1 MTTAQED
8 QLFMVKKLLEPHILI
23 TENQE
28 YKDKWYIDR
37 KKVPALPELNS
48 LLRRS
53 YERFLQTG
61 LAEVF
66 AEISPIEDLT
76 GKNLEL
82 HFVDYFLEEPKF
94 TETESRERYA
104 TYEASLRVKLRL
116 INKNTGEIKEQEVF
130 LGDVPVMTSSG
141 TFVINGV
148 ERVIVSQLVR
158 SSGVLFTREEGLEY
172 GLYGSKIIP
181 DRGAWLEIETNAKG
195 IISVKID
202 RKRKTFVTTLL
213 RAYGISSDAEL
224 IELFADVDNDPKLSF
239 IKTTIDKDPTKSTDQ
254 ALLEVYKKIR
264 PGDLATVDNA
274 RNLFINT
281 FLNFRRYD
289 LGAVGRYKINKRLKM
304 GTPNDQEHRVLAKED
319 IIAITR
325 EIIRLNN
332 NGGAADDVDH
342 LKNRRVKAVGELMQN
357 KFRTG
362 LLRVERIVRDRM
374 SVSDMATLTPAQLIN
389 ARPIS
394 AIMQEFFG
402 SSQLSQFMD
411 QTNPLAELEHKR
423 RLSAMG
429 PGGLSRE
436 RAGFDVRD
444 VHTSHYGRICPI
456 QTPEGQNIGL
466 VGHMSCYAKV
476 NDYGFI
482 ETPYR
487 KVISEV
493 PNDGKQIVGRI
504 LFKDIIDPK
513 TKNILVPAGTQV
525 DEKLAE
531 KLKTHTDIPALP
543 IKTSLTTHVEYLD
556 AHIEEEVVIAEA
568 NIPVDDHGQVLSP
581 YVPAR
586 QMGEPSI
593 ISIGRASYADVSPK
607 QILSVTTSLIPFVE
621 HDDAKRALMGS
632 NMQRQAVPLVNP
644 QVPMVGTGME
654 YDAAV
659 GSGWVITAPEDGVVK
674 YVDGMRIEFQPAGSK
689 KPINYQLTKFVRSNG
704 ETNLSQTP
712 IVNMGDQLKKG
723 DPMTDGPAIKNAHL
737 ALGANLVV
745 AFMPWGGNNYQ
756 DAIIISDRLVKDDVF
771 TSIHIKRE
779 DIDVRDTKLGPEIT
793 TRDIPNVGEEAVA
806 DLDED
811 GIIRLG
817 ARVKSNDI
825 LVGKITPKGE
835 TELTAEERLLRA
847 IFGEKVKDVK
857 DTSLRMPHGGYGKVI
872 GVKIFD
878 ASKGDKLEVGV
889 LKRIYVF
896 IAQMRKISVGDK
908 LAGRHGN
915 KGVVAKIVP
924 QGDMPYL
931 ADGTPVDIILNPLGV
946 ISRMNLGQIMETHL
960 GWAAGQLKFN
970 AVNPVFE
977 GIDMQGIVEEL
988 KAGNLPE
995 SGKVILSDGRTGLK
1009 FDQPTTVGVVYM
1021 MKLAHMVDDKI
1032 HARSIGPYAL
1042 VTQQPLGGK
1051 AQLGGQ
1057 RFGEM
1062 EVWALEGYGAAH
1074 TLEEMLTIKSD
1085 DVQGRARTYESIIKG
1100 EEIQKPQTPEAFNVL
1115 VKELQGL
1122 GLNVQVVNNPEAL
1135 EEPIGKAVMIDEA
1148 KLNRKRK

>member
-1 MTTAQED
+1 MTKN
-8 QLFMVKKLLEPHILI
+8 LIEPHVLI
-23 TENQE
+23 TENDQ
-28 YKDKWYIDR
+28 YPDKWYIDR
-37 KKVPALPELNS
+37 RKVPALPELNS
-48 LLRRS
+48 LQRQSYDRFIREGLR
-53 YERFLQTG
+53 
-61 LAEVF
+61 EVF
-66 AEISPIEDLT
+66 DEISPIEDLT

-82 HFVDYFLEEPKF
+82 HFVDYYFEEPKL
-94 TETESRERYA
+94 TEQESRDRYA
-104 TYEASLRVKLRL
+104 TYEGSLRVKLRL
-116 INKNTGEIKEQEVF
+116 VNKNTGEIKEQDVF
-130 LGDVPVMTSSG
+130 LGDLPVMTNSG

-158 SSGVLFTREEGLEY
+158 SSGVLFTREEALSNGAY
-172 GLYGSKIIP
+172 GCKIIP
-181 DRGAWLEIETNAKG
+181 DRGVWLELETSSKG
-195 IISVKID
+195 VIAVKID
-202 RKRKTFVTTLL
+202 RKRKTLVTTLL
-213 RAYGISSDAEL
+213 RAYGISSDSEL
-224 IELFADVDNDPKLSF
+224 IEAFADVDTDIANSF
-239 IKTTIDKDPTKSTDQ
+239 IKNTIEKDPTKSSDQ

-274 RNLFINT
+274 RTLFVNT
-281 FLNFRRYD
+281 FQNFRRYD
-289 LGAVGRYKINKRLKM
+289 LGAVGRYKINKRLKL
-304 GTPNDQEHRVLAKED
+304 GVKNDRDHRVLSKD
-319 IIAITR
+319 DLVAITK

-332 NGGAADDVDH
+332 SGGLADDVDH

-362 LLRVERIVRDRM
+362 LLRVERIVKDRM
-374 SVSDMATLTPAQLIN
+374 SVAEISTLTPAQLIN

-466 VGHMSCYAKV
+466 VGHLASYAKV

-487 KVISEV
+487 EIQSAVK
-493 PNDGKQIVGRI
+493 NDGKAGIGHT
-504 LFKDIIDPK
+504 LFKDVLDPK
-513 TKNILVPAGTQV
+513 TKSIVVAAGTPITDTV
-525 DEKLAE
+525 AAKLAKVTGVE
-531 KLKTHTDIPALP
+531 ELP
-543 IKTSLTTHVEYLD
+543 IKTMVTKHVEYLD
-556 AHIEEEVVIAEA
+556 AHVEEDLTIAQA
-568 NIPVDDHGQVLSP
+568 DIPTDEYGHVLSNQ
-581 YVPAR
+581 VAAR
-586 QMGEPSI
+586 QAGEPTLASV
-593 ISIGRASYADVSPK
+593 GRTSYADVSPK

-644 QVPMVGTGME
+644 QVPIVGTGME

-659 GSGWVITAPEDGVVK
+659 GSGWVITAPEDGTVK
-674 YVDGMRIEFQPAGSK
+674 YVDSMRIEFQPTGSK
-689 KPINYQLTKFVRSNG
+689 KNITYTLTKFARSNH
-704 ETNLSQTP
+704 ETNLNQVP
-712 IVNMGDQLKKG
+712 IVDAGAVLKKG
-723 DPMTDGPAIKNAHL
+723 DPMTDGPGIKNAHL
-737 ALGANLVV
+737 ALGRNLLV
-745 AFMPWGGNNYQ
+745 AFMPWGGSNYQ

-779 DIDVRDTKLGPEIT
+779 EIDVRDTKLGPEVT
-793 TRDIPNVGEEAVA
+793 TRDIPNVGEDAVA

-811 GIIRLG
+811 GIIRIG
-817 ARVKSNDI
+817 AKVKSNDI

-872 GVKIFD
+872 DVKIFD
-878 ASKGDKLEVGV
+878 STKGDKLEVGV
-889 LKRIYVF
+889 LKKIYVY

-924 QGDMPYL
+924 RADMPYTE
-931 ADGTPVDIILNPLGV
+931 DGTPVDIILNPLGV
-946 ISRMNLGQIMETHL
+946 ISRMNLGQILETHL
-960 GWAAGQLKFN
+960 GWAAGKLGFN

-977 GIDMQGIVEEL
+977 GIDIAGIVSEL
-988 KAGNLPE
+988 QEAKLPE
-995 SGKVILSDGRTGLK
+995 NGKTQLFDGRNGEAFGQT
-1009 FDQPTTVGVVYM
+1009 TTVGVIYM
-1021 MKLAHMVDDKI
+1021 LKLAHMVDDKI

-1085 DVQGRARTYESIIKG
+1085 DVQGRARTYEAIIKG
-1100 EEIQKPQTPEAFNVL
+1100 EKIQKPQTPEAFNVI

-1122 GLNVQVVNNPEAL
+1122 GLNVEVVDDPADL
-1135 EEPIGKAVMIDEA
+1135 DKPIGETPAGKPSRT
-1148 KLNRKRK
+1148 NKRSE

>member
-1 MTTAQED
+1 MA
-8 QLFMVKKLLEPHILI
+8 KKTIEPLTLI
-23 TENQE
+23 TENDQ
-28 YKDKWYIDR
+28 YKDKWYSDSR
-37 KKVPALPELNS
+37 KVPALPELNS
-48 LLRRS
+48 LQRRS
-53 YERFLQTG
+53 YDRFIREG
-61 LAEVF
+61 LREVF
-66 AEISPIEDLT
+66 DEISPIEDLT

-82 HFVDYFLEEPKF
+82 HFVDYYFEEPKL
-94 TETESRERYA
+94 TEQESRDRYA

-116 INKNTGEIKEQEVF
+116 VNKNTGEIKEQDVF
-130 LGDVPVMTSSG
+130 LGDLPVMTTSG
-141 TFVINGV
+141 TFIINGV

-158 SSGVLFTREEGLEY
+158 SSGVLFTREEGLTNGIY
-172 GLYGSKIIP
+172 GCKIIP
-181 DRGAWLEIETNAKG
+181 DRGVWLEVETSSKG
-195 IISVKID
+195 VIAVKID
-202 RKRKTFVTTLL
+202 RKRKTLITTLL
-213 RAYGISSDAEL
+213 RAYGLSSDSDLMQA
-224 IELFADVDNDPKLSF
+224 FADVDNDPKHSF
-239 IKTTIDKDPTKSTDQ
+239 IKNTIDKDPTKSTDQ

-274 RNLFINT
+274 RTLFVNT
-281 FLNFRRYD
+281 FQNFRRYD
-289 LGAVGRYKINKRLKM
+289 LGAVGRYKINKRLKQDVK
-304 GTPNDQEHRVLAKED
+304 NDRNHRTLSLED
-319 IIAITR
+319 LVAITKQ
-325 EIIRLNN
+325 IISLNN
-332 NGGAADDVDH
+332 DGGLADDVDH
-342 LKNRRVKAVGELMQN
+342 LKNRRVKSVGELMQN

-362 LLRVERIVRDRM
+362 LLRVERIVKDRM
-374 SVSDMATLTPAQLIN
+374 SVSEIATLTPAQLIN

-466 VGHMSCYAKV
+466 VGHLASYAKV

-487 KVISEV
+487 RIDSLAL
-493 PNDGKQIVGRI
+493 NDGKAAIGHT
-504 LFKDIIDPK
+504 LFKDIIDPA
-513 TKNILVPAGTQV
+513 TKKPVATAGTKV
-525 DEKLAE
+525 DDKLAA
-531 KLKTHTDIPALP
+531 KLSKIKGIDELP
-543 IKTSLTTHVEYLD
+543 IKTVVTKSIEYLD
-556 AHIEEEVVIAEA
+556 AHLEEDLTIAQA
-568 NIPVDDHGQVLSP
+568 DIPVDDAGHVLSEQ
-581 YVPAR
+581 VSAR
-586 QMGEPSI
+586 QAGEPTQVSV
-593 ISIGRASYADVSPK
+593 GRTSYADVSPK
-607 QILSVTTSLIPFVE
+607 QIVSVTTSLIPFVE

-632 NMQRQAVPLVNP
+632 NMQRQAVPLVKP
-644 QVPMVGTGME
+644 QVPIVGTGME

-659 GSGWVITAPEDGVVK
+659 GSGWVITAPEDGTVK
-674 YVDGMRIEFQPAGSK
+674 YVDSSRIEFLPKNAK
-689 KPINYQLTKFVRSNG
+689 KPITFTLTKFVRSNH
-704 ETNLSQTP
+704 ETNLNQTP
-712 IVNMGDQLKKG
+712 LVNTGDVLKKG
-723 DPMTDGPAIKNAHL
+723 DPMTDGPGIKNARL
-737 ALGANLVV
+737 ALGSNLRV
-745 AFMPWGGNNYQ
+745 AFMTWGGSNYE
-756 DAIIISDRLVKDDVF
+756 DAIIISDRLVKDDAF

-779 DIDVRDTKLGPEIT
+779 EIDVRDTKLGPEVT
-793 TRDIPNVGEEAVA
+793 TRDIPNVGEDAVA

-811 GIIRLG
+811 GVIRLG
-817 ARVKSNDI
+817 AKVKSNDI

-835 TELTAEERLLRA
+835 TELTSEERLLRA

-872 GVKIFD
+872 GVKVFD
-878 ASKGDKLEVGV
+878 SNKGDKLEVGV
-889 LKRIYVF
+889 LKKIYVY

-924 QGDMPYL
+924 QSDMPYT

-946 ISRMNLGQIMETHL
+946 ISRMNLGQILETHL
-960 GWAAGQLKFN
+960 GWAAGTLGFN

-977 GIDMQGIVEEL
+977 GIDIPGIVSEL
-988 KAGNLPE
+988 NAAKLPDT
-995 SGKVILSDGRTGLK
+995 GKIQLYDGKTGEA
-1009 FDQPTTVGVVYM
+1009 FGQTTTVGVIYM
-1021 MKLAHMVDDKI
+1021 LKLAHMVDDKI

-1100 EEIQKPQTPEAFNVL
+1100 EKIQKPQSPEAFNVM

-1122 GLNVQVVNNPEAL
+1122 GLNVEVVDNPEAL
-1135 EEPIGKAVMIDEA
+1135 KKPIGDSAPEKSN
-1148 KLNRKRK
+1148 KHSKN

>member
-1 MTTAQED
+1 MAQN
-8 QLFMVKKLLEPHILI
+8 QLDKNILI
-23 TENQE
+23 TENHL
-28 YKDKWYIDR
+28 YADKWYTD
-37 KKVPALPELNS
+37 KHKVPPLPELNS
-48 LLRRS
+48 LQSRS
-53 YERFLQTG
+53 YDYFVREG
-61 LAEVF
+61 LKELF

-82 HFVDYFLEEPKF
+82 HFVDYYFEEPKY
-94 TETESRERYA
+94 TQAQARERYA

-116 INKNTGEIKEQEVF
+116 VNKNTGEIKEQEVF
-130 LGDVPVMTSSG
+130 LGDIPKMTDSG
-141 TFVINGV
+141 TFIINGV

-158 SSGVLFTREEGLEY
+158 SSGVLFTREEGLEHGQY
-172 GLYGSKIIP
+172 GAKIIP
-181 DRGAWLEIETNAKG
+181 ERGAWLEIETNAKG
-195 IISVKID
+195 VVSVKID

-213 RAYGISSDAEL
+213 RAFGISSDAEL
-224 IELFADVDNDPKLSF
+224 VELFADIDDNPKLGF
-239 IKTTIDKDPTKSTDQ
+239 MKTTIDKDPTKSTDQ

-274 RNLFINT
+274 RALFVNT
-281 FLNFRRYD
+281 FQNFRRYD
-289 LGAVGRYKINKRLKM
+289 IGAVGRYKLNKRLKVDY
-304 GTPNDQEHRVLAKED
+304 PNQPDFRVLTKED
-319 IIAITR
+319 LISITR

-332 NGGAADDVDH
+332 NGGLEDDVDH
-342 LKNRRVKAVGELMQN
+342 LKNRRVKAVGELMQS

-362 LLRVERIVRDRM
+362 LLRVERIVKDRM
-374 SVSDMATLTPAQLIN
+374 SVSDINTLTPAQLIN
-389 ARPIS
+389 ARPVS

-436 RAGFDVRD
+436 RAGFEVRD
-444 VHTSHYGRICPI
+444 VHTSHYGRVCPI

-466 VGHMSCYAKV
+466 VGHLASYAQV
-476 NDYGFI
+476 NDFGFI
-482 ETPYR
+482 ETPYHR
-487 KVISEV
+487 IAAVAA
-493 PNDGKQIVGRI
+493 NNGKAVLGKT
-504 LFKDIIDPK
+504 LHKDVLDPK
-513 TKNILVPAGTQV
+513 SKNIIAPSGAVV
-525 DEKLAE
+525 DEALAQKLSRVE
-531 KLKTHTDIPALP
+531 GLKEIEV
-543 IKTSLTTHVEYLD
+543 KSFVTSSMEYLD
-556 AHIEEEVVIAEA
+556 AHAEEDLVIAQA
-568 NIPVDDHGQVLSP
+568 NMPVDDKGQVLSTH
-581 YVPAR
+581 VAAR
-586 QMGEPSI
+586 QQGEPTVV
-593 ISIGRASYADVSPK
+593 SIGRVSYMDVSPK

-632 NMQRQAVPLVNP
+632 NMQRQAVPLVHP
-644 QVPMVGTGME
+644 QVPVVGTGME
-654 YDAAV
+654 ADAAI
-659 GSGWVITAPEDGVVK
+659 GSGWVIPAPEDGTIK
-674 YVDGMRIEFQPAGSK
+674 YADSTRIEFQGESSK
-689 KPINYQLTKFVRSNG
+689 KPITYTLTKFVRSNH
-704 ETNLSQTP
+704 ETNLNQTP
-712 IVNMGDQLKKG
+712 LVNSGDKVKKG
-723 DPMTDGPAIKNAHL
+723 EPLCDGPAIANGKL
-737 ALGANLVV
+737 ALGRNLVV
-745 AFMPWGGNNYQ
+745 AFMPWGGANYQ
-756 DAIIISDRLVKDDVF
+756 DAIIMSDRAVKDDVF

-779 DIDVRDTKLGPEIT
+779 EIDVRDTKLGPEIT

-811 GIIRLG
+811 GIIRIG
-817 ARVKSNDI
+817 ARVTSNDI

-872 GVKIFD
+872 GVQVFD

-889 LKRIYVF
+889 LKRIYVN

-915 KGVVAKIVP
+915 KGVISKIVP
-924 QGDMPYL
+924 QADMPYL
-931 ADGTPVDIILNPLGV
+931 PDGTPVDIILNPLGV
-946 ISRMNLGQIMETHL
+946 ISRMNLGQILETHL
-960 GWAAGQLKFN
+960 GWAAGTLGFN

-977 GIDMQGIVEEL
+977 GIDIQGVVEEL
-988 KAGNLPE
+988 RKGSLPE
-995 SGKVILSDGRTGLK
+995 NGKIQLFDGKSGEPFG
-1009 FDQPTTVGVVYM
+1009 QPTTVGVVYM
-1021 MKLAHMVDDKI
+1021 LKLAHMVDDKI

-1062 EVWALEGYGAAH
+1062 EVWALEGYGAAY

-1100 EEIQKPQTPEAFNVL
+1100 ETIQKPQTPEAFNVI

-1122 GLNVQVVNNPEAL
+1122 GLNVQIVHDENEL
-1135 EEPIGKAVMIDEA
+1135 KHPIGELHGEA
-1148 KLNRKRK
+1148 GKSLPKSSRRK

>member
-1 MTTAQED
+1 MTKN
-8 QLFMVKKLLEPHILI
+8 QLDKDILI
-23 TENQE
+23 TENHAYE
-28 YKDKWYIDR
+28 DKWYTDK
-37 KKVPALPELNS
+37 KKVPSLPELNN
-48 LLRRS
+48 LQQRS
-53 YERFLQTG
+53 YGYFVREG
-61 LAEVF
+61 LKELF

-82 HFVDYFLEEPKF
+82 HFVDYYFEEPKY
-94 TETESRERYA
+94 TQVQARDRYA
-104 TYEASLRVKLRL
+104 TYEGSLRVKLRL
-116 INKNTGEIKEQEVF
+116 VNKNTGEIKEQEVF
-130 LGDVPVMTSSG
+130 LGDIPMMTNSG
-141 TFVINGV
+141 TFIINGV

-158 SSGVLFTREEGLEY
+158 SSGVLLTREEGLEHGQY
-172 GLYGSKIIP
+172 GAKIIP
-181 DRGAWLEIETNAKG
+181 ERGAWLEIETSAKG
-195 IISVKID
+195 VITVKID

-213 RAYGISSDAEL
+213 RAFGISSDAEL
-224 IELFADVDNDPKLSF
+224 TELFADIDDNPKLGFLKS
-239 IKTTIDKDPTKSTDQ
+239 TIDKDPTKSTDQ

-274 RNLFINT
+274 RTLFINT
-281 FLNFRRYD
+281 FQNFRRYD
-289 LGAVGRYKINKRLKM
+289 LGAVGRYKLNKRLKVDY
-304 GTPNDQEHRVLAKED
+304 PNQPEFRVLTKED
-319 IIAITR
+319 LIAITR

-332 NGGAADDVDH
+332 NGGLEDDVDH
-342 LKNRRVKAVGELMQN
+342 LKNRRVKAVGELMQS

-362 LLRVERIVRDRM
+362 LLRVERIVKDRM
-374 SVSDMATLTPAQLIN
+374 SVSDINTLTPAQLIN

-436 RAGFDVRD
+436 RAGFEVRD

-466 VGHMSCYAKV
+466 VGHLASYAQV
-476 NDYGFI
+476 NDFGFI

-487 KVISEV
+487 KIATMVG
-493 PNDGKQIVGRI
+493 NDGKLVVGKT
-504 LFKDIIDPK
+504 LHGDVIDPK
-513 TKNILVPAGTQV
+513 TKNIVAPAGQVV
-525 DEKLAE
+525 DEALAS
-531 KLKTHTDIPALP
+531 KIAKIDG
-543 IKTSLTTHVEYLD
+543 IKEIEVKSFVTSQIEYLD
-556 AHIEEEVVIAEA
+556 AHVEEDLVIAQA
-568 NIPVDDHGQVLSP
+568 NIPIDDKGQVLSSH
-581 YVPAR
+581 VAAR
-586 QMGEPSI
+586 QAGEPTSV
-593 ISIGRASYADVSPK
+593 SIGRVSYMDVSPK

-632 NMQRQAVPLVNP
+632 NMQRQAVPLIQP
-644 QVPMVGTGME
+644 QVPIVGTGME
-654 YDAAV
+654 GDAAI
-659 GSGWVITAPEDGVVK
+659 GSGWAIPAPEDGVIK
-674 YVDGMRIEFQPAGSK
+674 YADSNRIEFMADGGK
-689 KPINYQLTKFVRSNG
+689 KPITYTLTKFIRSNH
-704 ETNLSQTP
+704 ETNLNQVTL
-712 IVNMGDQLKKG
+712 VNSGDKVKKG
-723 DPMTDGPAIKNAHL
+723 QALCDGPAIANGKL
-737 ALGANLVV
+737 ALGRNLVV
-745 AFMPWGGNNYQ
+745 AFMPWNGANYQ
-756 DAIIISDRLVKDDVF
+756 DAIIISDRAVKDDVF

-779 DIDVRDTKLGPEIT
+779 EIDVRDTKLGPEIT
-793 TRDIPNVGEEAVA
+793 TRDIPNVGEEAVS

-811 GIIRLG
+811 GIIRIG
-817 ARVKSNDI
+817 ARVTSNNI

-872 GVKIFD
+872 GVQVFD

-889 LKRIYVF
+889 LKRIYVN

-915 KGVVAKIVP
+915 KGVISKIVP
-924 QGDMPYL
+924 REDMPYL
-931 ADGTPVDIILNPLGV
+931 PDGTPVDIILNPLGV
-946 ISRMNLGQIMETHL
+946 ISRMNLGQILETHL
-960 GWAAGQLKFN
+960 GWAAGTLGFN

-977 GIDMQGIVEEL
+977 GIDIQGIVEEL
-988 KAGNLPE
+988 RKGNLPE
-995 SGKVILSDGRTGLK
+995 NGKIQLHDGRTGQP
-1009 FDQPTTVGVVYM
+1009 FGQPTTVGVVYM
-1021 MKLAHMVDDKI
+1021 LKLAHMVDDKI

-1062 EVWALEGYGAAH
+1062 EVWALEGYGAAY

-1100 EEIQKPQTPEAFNVL
+1100 ETIQKPQTPEAFNVI

-1122 GLNVQVVNNPEAL
+1122 GLNVEVIHDANDL
-1135 EEPIGKAVMIDEA
+1135 KHPIGEVQGEISKNLP
-1148 KLNRKRK
+1148 KSSRRK